1 MKKNTIAVINGAN
14 INILGDREP
23 QFYGRT
29 TLPEILRRLTKI
41 GEELDYNIL
50 CYQSNSQG
58 EIVDFIQE
66 NSTNIDGLILNPAGF
81 SKTGYPILDV
91 ITAFKIPFIEVHLSN
106 IFAREKWHAES
117 IFAPYSLATIC
128 GFKARGYEFALKYMH
143 DVLSRKI
150 IGNNEMKAV
159 CFDFDGVVID
169 SLDVQKEAFLKS
181 YQQVAGNK
189 SLPSVDDFFSYS
201 GEPLA
206 EILAQMNLPQDM
218 LEPYRK
224 ISNKL
229 TDKIKVHNGMLRL
242 LQKLKQTGI
251 KCGLCTGKDRERTVM
266 ILKKKKLYC
275 LFDEIVCSDEVKK
288 GKPDAESLLKLIGK
302 LGVEHRQAIMVGD
315 SHNDIE
321 CANAASVQSIG
332 VAWGEVNC
340 KGLMESG
347 PDYIASTIQ
356 QLQFYIEK
364 IFDVKLNLDGE
375 DGCNE
380 I

>member
-1 MKKNTIAVINGAN
+1 MK
-14 INILGDREP
+14 R
-23 QFYGRT
+23 
-29 TLPEILRRLTKI
+29 
-41 GEELDYNIL
+41 
-50 CYQSNSQG
+50 
-58 EIVDFIQE
+58 
-66 NSTNIDGLILNPAGF
+66 
-81 SKTGYPILDV
+81 
-91 ITAFKIPFIEVHLSN
+91 
-106 IFAREKWHAES
+106 
-117 IFAPYSLATIC
+117 
-128 GFKARGYEFALKYMH
+128 
-143 DVLSRKI
+143 
-150 IGNNEMKAV
+150 
-159 CFDFDGVVID
+159 
-169 SLDVQKEAFLKS
+169 
-181 YQQVAGNK
+181 
-189 SLPSVDDFFSYS
+189 FFS
-201 GEPLA
+201 
-206 EILAQMNLPQDM
+206 
-218 LEPYRK
+218 
-224 ISNKL
+224 
-229 TDKIKVHNGMLRL
+229 
-242 LQKLKQTGI
+242 
-251 KCGLCTGKDRERTVM
+251 M